1 MNRPYAPRQP
11 RSRRDA
17 TAGTTTGGTT
27 TSGIASLVTFATLGI
42 VGLSTGAL
50 ALGGTALASSQAP
63 GGTAASPAGAAATP
77 AASPTGSVRFLV
89 KGDWGTGSS
98 AQAAVTKGMCASHA
112 ATPAS
117 FILTTGDNF
126 YSPDGTATR
135 ASFDRPE
142 ACLLATGLPWRAT
155 WGNHDLGGNSTA
167 TRLASPKRWYS
178 FTQGPVRVIVLDGN
192 QPSSSAQV
200 AFLRRT
206 LERAKEPVRIVT
218 IHQPPYT
225 AGLHEPSTTQ
235 QRLMVPLFK
244 KHGVSLVLSGHNHSY
259 ERIVTGGVTYIVS
272 GGGGAQVYPCVRLP
286 AGLKKCTPEYHFLE
300 VDASPASINVR
311 AVRRD
316 GSTLE
321 SVSVPVRTPAPR

>member
-1 MNRPYAPRQP
+1 MAPMNRLLASGSATQSAPGRAARPAPR
-11 RSRRDA
+11 RARHL
-17 TAGTTTGGTT
+17 TA
-27 TSGIASLVTFATLGI
+27 IAA
-42 VGLSTGAL
+42 GAL
-50 ALGGTALASSQAP
+50 IGLTAATSALATSQAP
-63 GGTAASPAGAAATP
+63 GGAPAPSGE
-77 AASPTGSVRFLV
+77 SVRFLV

-98 AQAAVTKGMCASHA
+98 AQAAITKRMCASHA

-135 ASFDRPE
+135 ATFDRPE

-155 WGNHDLGGNSTA
+155 WGNHDIGGTSTA
-167 TRLASPKRWYS
+167 TRLGSPKRWYS
-178 FTQGPVRVIVLDGN
+178 FAQGPMRVIVLDGN
-192 QPSSSAQV
+192 QPSSSAQL
-200 AFLRRT
+200 AFLKRT
-206 LERAKEPVRIVT
+206 LERAKEPVRIVS

-225 AGLHEPSTTQ
+225 AGLHAPDTTQ
-235 QRLMVPLFK
+235 QRLMVPLFR

-259 ERIVTGGVTYIVS
+259 ERIVRDGITYIVS

-286 AGLKKCTPEYHFLE
+286 AGLAKCTPEYNFLE
-300 VDASPASINVR
+300 VDASSAAIAVR

-321 SVSVPVRTPAPR
+321 SVSVPVR